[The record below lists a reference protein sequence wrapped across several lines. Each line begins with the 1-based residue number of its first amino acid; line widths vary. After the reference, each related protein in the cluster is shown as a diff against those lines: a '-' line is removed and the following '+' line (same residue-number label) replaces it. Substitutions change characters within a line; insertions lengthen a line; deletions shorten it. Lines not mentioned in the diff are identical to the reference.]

1 MSALSLSAWLP
12 WMLLVFIAVSLLLH
26 GAWLIWD
33 GTMRSRRRMSLRW
46 ARFHEPSAARMRSGS
61 GRAFAGDLPGERLAG
76 ADVRTGGRRLL
87 RWLDQP
93 LRDAQLRWRTPQVLL
108 AWSVIGLPVAGV
120 GLVPGVP
127 VVLVL
132 PVLGLMLAVPWLYA
146 ARVIR
151 RRAAQIQ
158 SQLADAVDLVARAL
172 RAGHALAAALR
183 MVADQAPA
191 PISVEFATVCDQIG
205 FGVPADQALREMA
218 VRSRSDDLRYVV
230 TAVLLQRETGGN
242 LAELLDNIAGLVR
255 QRQQLRH
262 SVRALSAEGR
272 LSAWILG
279 ILPFALAGVISVINP
294 DLLSLLWTDPAGR
307 AMAGGAIFMMMLGIL
322 IMRQL
327 VQVRA

>member
-1 MSALSLSAWLP
+1 MSTPSVGAWLP
-12 WMLLVFIAVSLLLH
+12 WLLLVFIAVSLLLH

-33 GTMRSRRRMSLRW
+33 GTLRQRRRMSLRW
-46 ARFHEPSAARMRSGS
+46 ARFHQPSTAQGRSGS
-61 GRAFAGDLPGERLAG
+61 AYVGEPPDSRPAGTGAGISGRHL
-76 ADVRTGGRRLL
+76 V
-87 RWLDQP
+87 RWLDQRF
-93 LRDAQLRWRTPQVLL
+93 RDAQLKWRTPQVLL
-108 AWSVIGLPVAGV
+108 AWCLIGLPVAGA
-120 GLVPGVP
+120 GLLLGVPGV
-127 VVLVL
+127 
-132 PVLGLMLAVPWLYA
+132 LMLTALFLTLTIPWLYA
-146 ARVIR
+146 TRVIR
-151 RRAAQIQ
+151 RRGVQIQ
-158 SQLADAVDLVARAL
+158 NQLADAVDLVARAL
-172 RAGHALAAALR
+172 RAGHALASSLR

-218 VRSRSDDLRYVV
+218 ARSRSDDLRYVV
-230 TAVLLQRETGGN
+230 IAVLLQRETGGN

-279 ILPFALAGVISVINP
+279 ILPFALAGVIAVINP
-294 DLLSLLWTDPAGR
+294 ELLSLLWTDPAGR
-307 AMAGGAIFMMMLGIL
+307 AMAGGALFMMILGIL

>member
-46 ARFHEPSAARMRSGS
+46 ARFHDPSAARMRSGS
-61 GRAFAGDLPGERLAG
+61 ERALVGDLPGERLAG
-76 ADVRTGGRRLL
+76 AGARIGGRRLL
-87 RWLDQP
+87 GWLDQP
-93 LRDAQLRWRTPQVLL
+93 LRDAQFRWRTPQVLL
-108 AWSVIGLPVAGV
+108 GGGAIGLPVAGL
-120 GLVPGVP
+120 GLVLGVP

-158 SQLADAVDLVARAL
+158 GQLADAVDLVARAL
-172 RAGHALAAALR
+172 RAGHALASALR

-191 PISVEFATVCDQIG
+191 PISLEFATVCDQIG

-294 DLLSLLWTDPAGR
+294 ALLSLLWTDPAGR
-307 AMAGGAIFMMMLGIL
+307 AMAGGALFMMVLGIL

>member
-1 MSALSLSAWLP
+1 MSTPSVGAWLP
-12 WMLLVFIAVSLLLH
+12 WLLLVFIAVSLLLH

-33 GTMRSRRRMSLRW
+33 GTLRQRRRMSLRW
-46 ARFHEPSAARMRSGS
+46 ARFHQPSTAQGRSASAYVGESPDSRPAGTGAGIS
-61 GRAFAGDLPGERLAG
+61 GRHL
-76 ADVRTGGRRLL
+76 V
-87 RWLDQP
+87 RWLDQRF
-93 LRDAQLRWRTPQVLL
+93 RDAQLKWRTPQVLL
-108 AWSVIGLPVAGV
+108 AWCLIGLPVAGA
-120 GLVPGVP
+120 GLLLGVPGV
-127 VVLVL
+127 
-132 PVLGLMLAVPWLYA
+132 LMLTALFLTLTIPWLYA
-146 ARVIR
+146 TRVIR
-151 RRAAQIQ
+151 RRGVQIQ
-158 SQLADAVDLVARAL
+158 NQLADAVDLVARAL
-172 RAGHALAAALR
+172 RAGHALASSLR

-218 VRSRSDDLRYVV
+218 ARSRSDDLRYVV
-230 TAVLLQRETGGN
+230 IAVLLQRETGGN

-279 ILPFALAGVISVINP
+279 ILPFALAGVIAVINP
-294 DLLSLLWTDPAGR
+294 ELLSLLWTDPAGR
-307 AMAGGAIFMMMLGIL
+307 AMAGGALFMMILGIL

>member
-1 MSALSLSAWLP
+1 MSTPSVGAWLP
-12 WMLLVFIAVSLLLH
+12 WLLLVFIAVSLLLH

-33 GTMRSRRRMSLRW
+33 GTLRQRRRMSLRW
-46 ARFHEPSAARMRSGS
+46 ARFHQPSTAQGRSGS
-61 GRAFAGDLPGERLAG
+61 AYVGEPPGARLAG
-76 ADVRTGGRRLL
+76 ADTSISGRRLV
-87 RWLDQP
+87 RWLDQR
-93 LRDAQLRWRTPQVLL
+93 LRDAQFRWRTPQVLL
-108 AWSVIGLPVAGV
+108 AWLMIGLPVGGA
-120 GLVPGVP
+120 GLVLGVP
-127 VVLVL
+127 AVLVL
-132 PVLGLMLAVPWLYA
+132 PVLFFMLAIPWFYA

-151 RRAAQIQ
+151 RRGAQIQ
-158 SQLADAVDLVARAL
+158 NQLADAVDLVARAL
-172 RAGHALAAALR
+172 RAGHALASALR

-230 TAVLLQRETGGN
+230 IAVLLQRETGGN

-255 QRQQLRH
+255 QRQHLRQ

-279 ILPFALAGVISVINP
+279 ILPFALAGVIAVINP
-294 DLLSLLWTDPAGR
+294 ELLSLLWTDPAGR
-307 AMAGGAIFMMMLGIL
+307 AMAAGALFMMALGIL

>member
-1 MSALSLSAWLP
+1 MSTPSVGAWLP
-12 WMLLVFIAVSLLLH
+12 WLLLVFIAVSLLLH

-33 GTMRSRRRMSLRW
+33 GTLRQRRRMSLRW
-46 ARFHEPSAARMRSGS
+46 ARFHQPSKDDAPSGS
-61 GRAFAGDLPGERLAG
+61 GSAYASEPSGARFAG
-76 ADVRTGGRRLL
+76 ADTRIGGRRLL

-93 LRDAQLRWRTPQVLL
+93 LRDAQFRWRTQQVLF
-108 AWSVIGLPVAGV
+108 AWLMIGLPGAGA
-120 GLVPGVP
+120 
-127 VVLVL
+127 
-132 PVLGLMLAVPWLYA
+132 GLMLGVPAQLLLPALCMMLAIPWLYA
-146 ARVIR
+146 VRLAR
-151 RRAAQIQ
+151 RRGAQIQ

-172 RAGHALAAALR
+172 RAGHALASALR

-218 VRSRSDDLRYVV
+218 VRSRSEDLRYVV
-230 TAVLLQRETGGN
+230 IAVLLQRETGGN

-279 ILPFALAGVISVINP
+279 ILPFALAGVIAVINP
-294 DLLSLLWTDPAGR
+294 ELLSLLWTDPAGR
-307 AMAGGAIFMMMLGIL
+307 AMAAGALLMMALGIL